1 VREPAQAE
9 QRSVAGIGSRR
20 PPKKTFISHL
30 IVRLGL
36 DPVRVSKIAG
46 HANVSVT
53 LNVYAEEFD
62 KAMHR
67 EDLMSRIEKAGFGSL
82 QSSGSTVSVTRA

>member
-1 VREPAQAE
+1 MGWPHA
-9 QRSVAGIGSRR
+9 
-20 PPKKTFISHL
+20 FISHL

-36 DPVRVSKIAG
+36 DPVRVSEIAG

-53 LNVYAEEFD
+53 LNVYADEFE

-67 EDLMSRIEKAGFGSL
+67 DDLIARINRAGFGSVEGVL
-82 QSSGSTVSVTRA
+82 PSG

>member
-1 VREPAQAE
+1 MPTYVTCFQV
-9 QRSVAGIGSRR
+9 S
-20 PPKKTFISHL
+20 
-30 IVRLGL
+30 LGL

-46 HANVSVT
+46 HSNVSVT

-67 EDLMSRIEKAGFGSL
+67 DDLLARIERAGFGACAH
-82 QSSGSTVSVTRA
+82 GSADIVLT

>member
-1 VREPAQAE
+1 V
-9 QRSVAGIGSRR
+9 VAAALKARLHGAGGTVTTHDLRR
-20 PPKKTFISHL
+20 TFISHL

-53 LNVYAEEFD
+53 LNVYADEFD

-67 EDLMSRIEKAGFGSL
+67 NDLIVRINKAGFGSVEGVL
-82 QSSGSTVSVTRA
+82 TSG

>member
-1 VREPAQAE
+1 LHEADGE
-9 QRSVAGIGSRR
+9 TITTHDLRR
-20 PPKKTFISHL
+20 TFISHL

-36 DPVRVSKIAG
+36 DPVRFSKIAG

-67 EDLMSRIEKAGFGSL
+67 DDLLARIDKAGFGAVQGRLTSC
-82 QSSGSTVSVTRA
+82 

>member
-1 VREPAQAE
+1 V
-9 QRSVAGIGSRR
+9 VAAALRAGLHGAGGTVTTHDLRR
-20 PPKKTFISHL
+20 TFISHL

-53 LNVYAEEFD
+53 LNVYADEFD
-62 KAMHR
+62 RAMHR
-67 EDLMSRIEKAGFGSL
+67 DDLIARINKAGFGSVEGAL
-82 QSSGSTVSVTRA
+82 TSG